1 MKKFIIFAIII
12 ILIFMLSIFIGTKLK
27 LPKVD
32 EIIQEEESIGST
44 EQEERREEKQEEK
57 RETEINE
64 IEPAVSEEEPNKE
77 HYVLR
82 EVEKQIKVYSIDDNE
97 KEELYMNTNIAT
109 EYLPETDK
117 ASLEQGIHVYS
128 KGELNEILQDF
139 E

>member
-1 MKKFIIFAIII
+1 MKRFIIFTIII
-12 ILIFMLSIFIGTKLK
+12 ILIFALSIYIGTKLK

-32 EIIQEEESIGST
+32 EIIQEEESISST
-44 EQEERREEKQEEK
+44 KTEENKEEKEE
-57 RETEINE
+57 TVINE
-64 IEPAVSEEEPNKE
+64 IEQTISEEETNNE

-82 EVEKQIKVYSIDDNE
+82 EVDKLIKVYSIDNNE

>member
-1 MKKFIIFAIII
+1 MKKFIIFTIII
-12 ILIFMLSIFIGTKLK
+12 ILIFALSIYIGTKLK

-32 EIIQEEESIGST
+32 EIIQEEESISST
-44 EQEERREEKQEEK
+44 KTEENKEEKEE
-57 RETEINE
+57 TVINE
-64 IEPAVSEEEPNKE
+64 IEQTISEEETNNE

-82 EVEKQIKVYSIDDNE
+82 EVDKLIKVYSIDNNE

>member
-1 MKKFIIFAIII
+1 MKKFIIFTIII
-12 ILIFMLSIFIGTKLK
+12 ILIFALSIYIGTKLK

-32 EIIQEEESIGST
+32 EIIQEDGSIGSA
-44 EQEERREEKQEEK
+44 EQEKKREEKQKEERK
-57 RETEINE
+57 IEINE
-64 IEPAVSEEEPNKE
+64 IEPAVSEEETNKE

-117 ASLEQGIHVYS
+117 AGLEQGIHVYS